1 MNRKHTFIAALV
13 CALTFANAYAQKT
26 PGYNNKIPDVIMTP
40 DKVETPIGPLEF
52 FDGMPSEA
60 TAEKVYDYIDR
71 ARGVET
77 FLNGIPATSIEG
89 LRSGTA
95 SIGATTSHHVVIFD
109 RLMDSNPLFLTG
121 NTETVYASTFLD
133 LKRDGPTVVEVPPK
147 TGPGTVNDAYFR
159 FVVDMGG
166 PGPDRG
172 QGGKYLILP
181 PDYKGPLNGPIGA
194 AETEIN
200 GVKYFVAR
208 SPSYSNWVILRGF
221 LVDGKTDAATAM
233 FKNGLKVYPLA
244 QAGKAP
250 AMEFVSGSGK
260 VFNTIHANT
269 YEFYEELHAVMERE
283 PVSLPDAE
291 LRGLFASI
299 GIQKGKPFAPD
310 ARMKKIL
317 TEAVAIGNAT
327 ARAMVF
333 RPRSKDSSVYPNS
346 TWSYTF
352 VGGSHEW
359 LSADKGS
366 RNLDARTLFF
376 YQCTV
381 NTPAMVRKMIGLGSQ
396 YIYNPKDTKG
406 RFLDGAKNYKLN
418 IPANP
423 PAKDFWSITAYD
435 PQTRSELQTGQHF
448 PSRNNRVYKL
458 LTNADGSVDLY
469 FGPKAP
475 AGKEVNWIQTVPGK
489 GWFPV
494 YVSTARSSR
503 GSTRAGVRR
512 SGARQMSRREIADLH
527 AHYVHNSHAVVC
539 EYKQV
544 RRPP

>member
-1 MNRKHTFIAALV
+1 MNTTRMNYAGRTKGSADMNRKQHLIAVVLA
-13 CALTFANAYAQKT
+13 CAFAFTSVYAQQKT
-26 PGYNNKIPDVIMTP
+26 PGYNTKIPDVIMTP
-40 DKVETPIGPLEF
+40 GKVETPIGTLEF

-89 LRSGTA
+89 LRRGTA

-121 NTETVYASTFLD
+121 NTETVYASIFLD
-133 LKRDGPTVVEVPPK
+133 LKKDGPTVVEVPPK

-181 PDYKGPLNGPIGA
+181 PDYEGPLKGPIGA
-194 AETEIN
+194 AENEIN

-250 AMEFVSGSGK
+250 AMEFISGSEK

-310 ARMKKIL
+310 ARMKRIL

-327 ARAMVF
+327 ARALVF
-333 RPRSKDSSVYPNS
+333 RPRSKDSPVYPNS

-396 YIYNPKDTKG
+396 YIYNPKDTQG
-406 RFLDGAKNYKLN
+406 RFLDGAKNYKTEYSRQPTGKGLLVDYGLR
-418 IPANP
+418 PADAVGAADR
-423 PAKDFWSITAYD
+423 PAFPQQEQSGLQAHHQRRRIGGSLFRSQSAGGQGGELDPDGAWQRLVCLSATLRPARALVRQDLEARRNRADSI
-435 PQTRSELQTGQHF
+435 
-448 PSRNNRVYKL
+448 
-458 LTNADGSVDLY
+458 
-469 FGPKAP
+469 
-475 AGKEVNWIQTVPGK
+475 GKEEQT
-489 GWFPV
+489 
-494 YVSTARSSR
+494 
-503 GSTRAGVRR
+503 
-512 SGARQMSRREIADLH
+512 
-527 AHYVHNSHAVVC
+527 
-539 EYKQV
+539 
-544 RRPP
+544 